1 MTPRTQAR
9 PRAIPKGLQF
19 MVLAAFFFSVMTL
32 LVKYAGSRLPAT
44 ELVMGRSVV
53 GVVIGY
59 WMLRAAGIGLWGQ
72 RRGLLIFRGLAGT
85 GALLCFFWALA
96 RLPLAEATVLFY
108 MSPVFT
114 AVLAAI
120 FLRERLRLLEIVG
133 IVISFVGV
141 ALVAQ
146 PEFLFGG
153 ASHGHDIVA
162 VAVGILGAVL
172 GACAYVTVRKLRE
185 TEHHL
190 VVVFYFPLV
199 SVVACAPMVIP
210 GMLVPT
216 PTEWLL
222 LIGIGVF
229 TQIAQIYLT
238 KSLNLEKASRAMS
251 VSYVQILFAAQ
262 WGFMFLGEIP
272 NGLCILGALMIVAG
286 TLVATRSS

>member
-1 MTPRTQAR
+1 MGATQGASDLSR
-9 PRAIPKGLQF
+9 PRGHWSVALFFLGIGA
-19 MVLAAFFFSVMTL
+19 LAT
-32 LVKYAGSRLPAT
+32 
-44 ELVMGRSVV
+44 GRSHRVV
-53 GVVIGY
+53 LYVANIYGGPRGDLFARKPAPIGD
-59 WMLRAAGIGLWGQ
+59 
-72 RRGLLIFRGLAGT
+72 RRHCHKLI
-85 GALLCFFWALA
+85 
-96 RLPLAEATVLFY
+96 
-108 MSPVFT
+108 
-114 AVLAAI
+114 
-120 FLRERLRLLEIVG
+120 
-133 IVISFVGV
+133 GV

-162 VAVGILGAVL
+162 VAVGILGAAL

-210 GMLVPT
+210 DMLVPT

-222 LIGIGVF
+222 LIGIGVC

-251 VSYVQILFAAQ
+251 VSYVQILFSAQ
-262 WGFMFLGEIP
+262 WGLMFLGEIP
-272 NGLCILGALMIVAG
+272 NGLCILGALMVVAG
-286 TLVATRSS
+286 TLVATRSL